1 MTVFQHKERGDRSR
15 YWVSSLSITSG
26 NEES

>member
-1 MTVFQHKERGDRSR
+1 MTVYPHKERGDRSR
-15 YWVSSLSITSG
+15 YWVSSLLITSR